1 MIGGIIGELGAAKTA
16 TLAFLAE
23 HHAKNGS
30 KIYANFML
38 TRVNFNLVSTMRD
51 IDDIKKGYF
60 CADEL
65 WQWLD
70 SRTSQ
75 DEYNRQINQILLSS
89 RKRGYNLLYTAQGLH
104 QIDKRLRLITHYV
117 LVPRILYVDPNTGES
132 YAVEQDFLH
141 PVDLGPY
148 MNDLAVYVDVCTVV
162 NRSTLKQVDE
172 FSFWLGDVI
181 HAYDTNEEIQDI
193 RNTTGKGIMVENM
206 FKVALEG
213 VFEQDIENGTV
224 SIYQPNYS
232 GQGQNTLDMELKVN
246 DELYIFDVTTIAKR
260 TTKGHLYRYIDQAK
274 KDVKKTLKMLNSRN
288 ALGFYTWHYEKKW
301 YCLPITDELILKK
314 MINIDKVEGVI
325 PFCDMVPALKQAGA
339 TW

>member
-23 HHAKNGS
+23 YYAKAGS
-30 KIYANFML
+30 QIYANFML
-38 TRVNFNLVSTMRD
+38 TRVNFNLVATIRD
-51 IDDIKKGYF
+51 IDDIKRGYF

-104 QIDKRLRLITHYV
+104 QVDKRLRLITNYV
-117 LVPRILYVDPNTGES
+117 LVPRILYVSPDTGEI
-132 YAVEQDFLH
+132 YAIEQDFLN

-148 MNDLAVYVDVCTVV
+148 MKNLAVYVDVCTVV
-162 NRSTLKQVDE
+162 NRTTLKKVDE

-193 RNTTGKGIMVENM
+193 RNTTGKGILVENM
-206 FKVALEG
+206 FKTELER
-213 VFEQDIENGTV
+213 VFEQDIENGVV

-246 DELYIFDVTTIAKR
+246 DELFIFDVTTIAKR
-260 TTKGHLYRYIDQAK
+260 TAKGKQYRYVDQSK
-274 KDVKKTLKMLNSRN
+274 KDIKKTLAMLNSRN
-288 ALGFYTWHYEKKW
+288 ALGYYTWHHEKKW
-301 YCLPITDELILKK
+301 YCLPITDDLLFKK
-314 MINIDKVEGVI
+314 MINIDKVEGVV
-325 PFCDMVPALKQAGA
+325 PFSNMIPALKLVGA